1 MTHVADDSGFPA
13 LFAHL
18 NRADW
23 GVSVLSGQRDG
34 KRRYLFESGEER
46 TMGAGT
52 LDLMRKIEQP
62 SSDQRATYARLVA
75 LLAKRERRTEPPK
88 APGATAV
95 VKQLERFHKK
105 YANGFFGKEWKS
117 DKTSMH
123 ARQARGALV
132 EKAQELFSKEALT
145 KLEAEGSFGAVWEQV
160 VTSLAGSGLIS
171 VQLKAATHAD
181 QQRALSGATLELLYG
196 SEAYEQRFDRWVAVF
211 ESSFHEAPSWETAT
225 ALPALVTPLEHIPV
239 DPPAFR
245 KQLKALS
252 RYSSFGA
259 RPVGSAYVRCLT
271 MAQALA
277 NMLAERGE
285 VPRDLLDVHDFIR
298 VTQTAPTKAET
309 AAAAAAAPRRAKASN
324 GDSDGADFADDSE

>member
-1 MTHVADDSGFPA
+1 MSHVADDSGFPA
-13 LFAHL
+13 LFAHI

-46 TMGAGT
+46 TMGAGA

-75 LLAKRERRTEPPK
+75 LLAKREKRAEPPK

-132 EKAQELFSKEALT
+132 EKAQEQLSKEALD
-145 KLEAEGSFGAVWEQV
+145 KLQLAEKFEAVWNQV
-160 VTSLAGSGLIS
+160 VASLNESGL
-171 VQLKAATHAD
+171 LATALRLATKAD
-181 QQRALSGATLELLYG
+181 EQRALSNATVDLLHG
-196 SEAYEQRFDRWVAVF
+196 SESYEPRFDRWVSVY
-211 ESSFHEAPSWETAT
+211 ETVFHEPPSWETAT

-239 DPPAFR
+239 DPPSFR

-259 RPVGSAYVRCLT
+259 RPVGSVYTRCLT

-298 VTQTAPTKAET
+298 VTQSAPAKGEVT
-309 AAAAAAAPRRAKASN
+309 AAPRKSRASSKSESDS
-324 GDSDGADFADDSE
+324 DSDGSDE

>member
-1 MTHVADDSGFPA
+1 MSQVADDSGFPA
-13 LFAHL
+13 LFTHL
-18 NRADW
+18 NRTDW

-46 TMGAGT
+46 TMGAGP
-52 LDLMRKIEQP
+52 LDMMRKVEQP

-75 LLAKRERRTEPPK
+75 LLAKREKRTEPPA

-105 YANGFFGKEWKS
+105 YTNGFFGKEWKS

-132 EKAQELFSKEALT
+132 AKAQDDFSKEALS
-145 KLEAEGSFGAVWEQV
+145 KLERSERFDASWNLV
-160 VTSLAGSGLIS
+160 VASLSESGLIPG
-171 VQLKAATHAD
+171 VQLRTATLPD
-181 QQRALSGATLELLYG
+181 QQRALSGGVLDLLHG
-196 SEAYEQRFDRWVAVF
+196 TETYERRFDRFVGVYEVVF
-211 ESSFHEAPSWETAT
+211 REPPTWETAT
-225 ALPALVTPLEHIPV
+225 ALPALVTPLEHVHVEPV
-239 DPPAFR
+239 AFR

-259 RPVGSAYVRCLT
+259 RPAGSAYVRCLT

-298 VTQTAPTKAET
+298 VSINAPTKAE
-309 AAAAAAAPRRAKASN
+309 ASAPTRKAKAS
-324 GDSDGADFADDSE
+324 SDDSYELEDSE

>member
-1 MTHVADDSGFPA
+1 MSHVADDSGFPA
-13 LFAHL
+13 LFTHL

-46 TMGAGT
+46 VMGAGA
-52 LDLMRKIEQP
+52 LDLMRKVEQP

-75 LLAKRERRTEPPK
+75 LLAKRDKRAEPPK

-117 DKTSMH
+117 DRSSMR
-123 ARQARGALV
+123 ARQVRGALV
-132 EKAQELFSKEALT
+132 ENAQERLSKEALAQ
-145 KLEAEGSFGAVWEQV
+145 LESAGNYAAVWNQV
-160 VTSLAGSGLIS
+160 VTSLNESGL
-171 VQLKAATHAD
+171 LTTELRPAAQAD
-181 QQRALSGATLELLYG
+181 EQRALSNASVELLHG
-196 SEAYEQRFDRWVAVF
+196 SESYEPRFDGWVSTFETVF
-211 ESSFHEAPSWETAT
+211 QQAPSWETAT
-225 ALPALVTPLEHIPV
+225 ALAALVMPLEHIPV
-239 DPPAFR
+239 DPASFR

-259 RPVGSAYVRCLT
+259 RPVGTVYTRCVT

-298 VTQTAPTKAET
+298 VTQGAPSKAE
-309 AAAAAAAPRRAKASN
+309 AATGPRKSRAASREEPE
-324 GDSDGADFADDSE
+324 SDGSDE

>member
-1 MTHVADDSGFPA
+1 MSHAADDTGFPT
-13 LFAHL
+13 LFAHM

-46 TMGAGT
+46 TMGAGS
-52 LDLMRKIEQP
+52 LDLMRKVEQP
-62 SSDQRATYARLVA
+62 SNDQRATYARLVA
-75 LLAKRERRTEPPK
+75 LLAKREKQTEPAK

-95 VKQLERFHKK
+95 VKQLERFHKR

-132 EKAQELFSKEALT
+132 DKAQNTFAKENLG
-145 KLEAEGSFGAVWEQV
+145 KLERTEKFEAVWNQV
-160 VTSLAGSGLIS
+160 VASLTEAGMATA
-171 VQLKAATHAD
+171 QLKPVSLPDH
-181 QQRALSGATLELLYG
+181 QRALSNAVLDLLYG
-196 SEAYEQRFDRWVAVF
+196 AEAYERRFDRWVGVF
-211 ESSFHEAPSWETAT
+211 ESVFHEPPSWETAT
-225 ALPALVTPLEHIPV
+225 SLAALVTPLEHVLVEGPT
-239 DPPAFR
+239 FR

-259 RPVGSAYVRCLT
+259 RPAGGAYLRCLT
-271 MAQALA
+271 MSQALA

-298 VTQTAPTKAET
+298 VTQSAPTKAET
-309 AAAAAAAPRRAKASN
+309 AAAAAAAPRKSKSKSKASEDVEMLE
-324 GDSDGADFADDSE
+324 DSD